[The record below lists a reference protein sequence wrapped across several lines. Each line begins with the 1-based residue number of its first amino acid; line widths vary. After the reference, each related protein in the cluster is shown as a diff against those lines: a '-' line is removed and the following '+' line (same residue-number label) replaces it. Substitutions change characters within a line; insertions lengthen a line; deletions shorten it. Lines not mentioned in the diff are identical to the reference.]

1 MKNPL
6 IPFKHYEEYGR
17 LSELSEADRFIRM
30 KELVNELDILR
41 KNTLKFLLE
50 FFRELVSYEG
60 ENLMTSYNVAVT
72 VGPNIFRSKN
82 NLSSDILNHAIY
94 YETMIRMIESY
105 EQLFDEKSSISVD
118 LNSGAVGSHNA
129 FREDLGDDDG
139 EEGEDGD
146 LLMQMQKA
154 DDEADEQS
162 LGEQVSMAAHAS
174 GLDCNS
180 DGEAASNTVVDQET
194 ASKTQDD
201 AADDE

>member
-1 MKNPL
+1 MRELETHLSQANYSYLNKVTDPHLVANYWKRVLREMKNPL
-6 IPFKHYEEYGR
+6 IPFKQYAEYGR

-50 FFRELVSYEG
+50 FFRELVFYE
-60 ENLMTSYNVAVT
+60 EDNLMTSYNVAVT

-105 EQLFDEKSSISVD
+105 EQLFDEKSSISAD

-129 FREDLGDDDG
+129 FGEDLGNDDG

-146 LLMQMQKA
+146 LLM
-154 DDEADEQS
+154 
-162 LGEQVSMAAHAS
+162 
-174 GLDCNS
+174 
-180 DGEAASNTVVDQET
+180 
-194 ASKTQDD
+194 
-201 AADDE
+201 